1 MEKDGILLDIEDD
14 LGTVILSRQITPGIY
29 YISAA
34 SEEGTIPCEYYIAR
48 KECPEL
54 SQEAKRYGKPL
65 EHHPEYLCYPASTPD
80 NGRMV
85 IEYEA
90 FRYLK
95 KHGLPYPE
103 VESLLTITD
112 YGREYAPEYFGD
124 YPAPLTTPRGVMLK
138 YITLISGVFLIE
150 TDELEKVLAVCYPI
164 WSSELSDYT
173 KAQGELVEYDL
184 LRGID
189 NTEGYLYFT
198 ERSACLALF
207 ELRTSNKKIEQSG
220 RINERAMMNAIW
232 AYHPAYAT
240 SHNLR
245 EQAGLNDGLAEL
257 VILLDVAPERRSTDN
272 VIPVFEGAGTD
283 YLNI

>member
-29 YISAA
+29 YVSAT
-34 SEEGTIPCEYYIAR
+34 SEDGTIPCEYYIAK
-48 KECPEL
+48 KECSEL
-54 SQEAKRYGKPL
+54 SQDAKQYGRPL
-65 EHHPEYLCYPASTPD
+65 AHHPDYLCYPASTPD
-80 NGRMV
+80 SGRMV
-85 IEYEA
+85 VEYEA
-90 FRYLK
+90 IRYLK
-95 KHGLPYPE
+95 KRDLPCLE
-103 VESLLTITD
+103 NESLLTITD
-112 YGREYAPEYFGD
+112 YGREYAPGYFGD
-124 YPAPLTTPRGVMLK
+124 YPAPLMTPQGLTMK
-138 YITLISGVFLIE
+138 YFTLLSGVFLIE
-150 TDELEKVLAVCYPI
+150 TDELKKILAVCYPI

-173 KAQGELVEYDL
+173 KSQGELVEYDL

-189 NTEGYLYFT
+189 NTEGYLYFA
-198 ERSACLALF
+198 ERNACLALF

-272 VIPVFEGAGTD
+272 VIPIFEGAGTD